1 MLIFFHTYFFFC
13 PPPSHF
19 VLRGGGF
26 GQIFLLL
33 NIIKNTPALAGW
45 PKELTRKK
53 SKKRET
59 VPARFY
65 KSYS

>member
-1 MLIFFHTYFFFC
+1 L
-13 PPPSHF
+13 PSPLTLC
-19 VLRGGGF
+19 VTGGGF